1 MPEFDV
7 VFEVSSEAGRKVGG
21 IYTVLRT
28 KAKAAIGRF
37 GADNYFLFGR
47 YEPSAAKEE
56 FAEEKPP
63 AEIAAVFSALEKEG
77 IRCRMGKWTA
87 GSSARL
93 ILVDSWGFGQRETPV
108 SYGGGKDSKLNE
120 IKYNLWKTWGIDS
133 LFMSGDFNENVIW
146 STAVGIAI
154 EKLIEAPQF
163 KGKRIVCQFHEWISG
178 AGLLYLKQKGCPVAT
193 VFTTHATVLG
203 RSKTTFG
210 DNLSR
215 TVEAGLAEGK
225 TASSEEAYR
234 FKLEGKHFMEVACA
248 KNANAFTTVSETV
261 GREVEYILGKKP
273 DVITLNGI
281 EFSKGPNGGKREP
294 KREEIENL
302 VYGMFLPQEIPKTDS
317 ALFVYLTAR
326 YEFENK
332 GIDYFI
338 DAAGILNKKKGLP
351 RQLYFFVFVP
361 SNVSGPNKQVL
372 QNVAMIDRIRE
383 AFEEIS
389 GRKEPLS
396 RILAISKEDGR
407 YSEITKLWKNLL
419 TFQNPPITAFDLNY
433 PTDAVVSRC
442 ALTGLGNSPGSNVKI
457 IFYPTY
463 IKPGDGI
470 LNLEYEGVMTG
481 CDVGVFPS
489 RYEPFGYTPVEAALA
504 GNIAVTTDYSG
515 FGKFISGNFGET
527 QGRGICVVS
536 TLKRT
541 DPEISAEVAGIIER
555 VANSSDE
562 EIAKM
567 KADALEMIK
576 ALDWEI
582 QIGNYVSAYGIAS
595 SRAFAGK
602 A

>member
-1 MPEFDV
+1 MPEFDA

-28 KAKAAIGRF
+28 KAKAAMGKF

-47 YEPSAAKEE
+47 YEPSTAKEE
-56 FAEEKPP
+56 FSEEKPS
-63 AEIAAVFSALEKEG
+63 AEIAAVFSALEREG
-77 IRCRMGKWTA
+77 IKCRIGKWTC

-93 ILVDSWGFGQRETPV
+93 ILIDSWGFGQRETAV
-108 SYGGGKDSKLNE
+108 SYGIGKDSKLNQ
-120 IKYNLWKTWGIDS
+120 IKYDLWKTWGIDS
-133 LFMSGDFNENVIW
+133 LFMGGDFNENVIW

-154 EKLIEAPQF
+154 ERLLEAPQF

-178 AGLLYLKQKGCPVAT
+178 AGLLYLKQKKCPVAT

-210 DNLSR
+210 ENLSR
-215 TVEAGLAEGK
+215 TVEAGLAQGNV
-225 TASSEEAYR
+225 ASSEEAYR

-248 KNANAFTTVSETV
+248 KNADAFTTVSETV

-281 EFSKGPNGGKREP
+281 EFSKGTNGKREP

-302 VYGMFLPQEIPKTDS
+302 VHGMFLPQEILKTES

-338 DAAGILNKKKGLP
+338 DAAGILNKKNLP

-361 SNVSGPNKQVL
+361 SNVSGPNKQIL
-372 QNVAMIDRIRE
+372 QNVSIIDRMRE

-389 GRKEPLS
+389 GKNEPLS
-396 RILAISKEDGR
+396 KILALAKGDGK
-407 YSEITKLWKNLL
+407 YSEVSKLWKNLL
-419 TFQNPPITAFDLNY
+419 AFQSPPIAAFDLNY
-433 PTDAVVSRC
+433 PTDAVISRC
-442 ALTGLGNSPGSNVKI
+442 ALAGLANSPGSNVKI

-470 LNLEYEGVMTG
+470 LNLEYDGVMLG

-527 QGRGICVVS
+527 SGRGVCVVRTS
-536 TLKRT
+536 GRT
-541 DPEISAEVAGIIER
+541 DPEIAAEVAGIIER
-555 VANSSDE
+555 IADSSDE
-562 EIAKM
+562 QVAEM
-567 KADALEMIK
+567 KKDALEMIK
-576 ALDWEI
+576 SLDWEI
-582 QIGNYVSAYGIAS
+582 QIENYITAYAL
-595 SRAFAGK
+595 AGK
-602 A
+602 KAFI